1 MWSQYSPT
9 QHDLQR
15 GFPRSSIPPKY
26 PHGHLLFGIQSR
38 QSSVFEESVAQNQP
52 GRHEHL
58 LFCVPVHFTLSNDPF
73 GHFLH

>member
-1 MWSQYSPT
+1 MSSQYSPT

-15 GFPRSSIPPKY
+15 GFPSSSIPPKY
-26 PHGHLLFGIQSR
+26 PHGHLFFGTHAI
-38 QSSVFEESVAQNQP
+38 QSSVNEESVAQNQP